1 MVVLYLSVTYIESET
16 KLKLQIN
23 GSDTKEEEST
33 EEEKKSTTK
42 IHDREAAGM
51 CYDNVDGC
59 RF

>member
-1 MVVLYLSVTYIESET
+1 MEVLYLSVTYIESET

-33 EEEKKSTTK
+33 EEEKKSTTE

-51 CYDNVDGC
+51 YYDTTI
-59 RF
+59 